1 MAKKLIVINIINEID
16 EWLTA
21 KRCGDI
27 RKVKVNLFTN
37 KTLADLN
44 IDLTF
49 NRNQYVKADSI
60 STLRNNKTHKLLS
73 NKDLRTLKYCKS
85 HILPCLTFKQ
95 CDKNYSIIDG
105 IHNVT

>member
-27 RKVKVNLFTN
+27 RKVKVNSFTI

-49 NRNQYVKADSI
+49 NRNKYVKAESI

-73 NKDLRTLKYCKS
+73 NKDLRTLKYYKS
-85 HILPCLTFKQ
+85 HILPCFTFKQ
-95 CDKNYSIIDG
+95 CNKDYSIING
-105 IHNVT
+105 IHYVT